1 MQTIQIFHSDGAKV
15 LRLSRSNIEK
25 ILYCFLTKAS
35 GETLLSTFIW
45 MGDGPCPRQ
54 KFLSNIFS
62 GINPLWT
69 YHRPALQQNC
79 WMTPFHGWPQSIKHL
94 KPWLHR
100 RLDGAHH
107 ILFCLPRSY
116 HPTKSSAE
124 CHTHLD
130 STALPPSKHLT
141 RPDLM
146 GGHLLLLM
154 NENFF
159 YRFYEIDDYYP
170 FHK

>member
-1 MQTIQIFHSDGAKV
+1 MVPKSSDSPDQILRKFCTASWQKPQEKLFSPLSYEWAMALAPGKNFCQTF
-15 LRLSRSNIEK
+15 
-25 ILYCFLTKAS
+25 
-35 GETLLSTFIW
+35 
-45 MGDGPCPRQ
+45 
-54 KFLSNIFS
+54 FS

-69 YHRPALQQNC
+69 YHRPALQQSC
-79 WMTPFHGWPQSIKHL
+79 WMIPFHGWPQTIKHL

-100 RLDGAHH
+100 RLDGAHRF
-107 ILFCLPRSY
+107 LFCLPRSY

-130 STALPPSKHLT
+130 STAPPPSKHLT
-141 RPDLM
+141 RPNLM

-159 YRFYEIDDYYP
+159 YRFYETDDHYP

>member
-1 MQTIQIFHSDGAKV
+1 MIVPKFSDSPDQTLRKSCTASWQKPQEEASLHFHMNGKWPLPQAK
-15 LRLSRSNIEK
+15 I
-25 ILYCFLTKAS
+25 
-35 GETLLSTFIW
+35 
-45 MGDGPCPRQ
+45 
-54 KFLSNIFS
+54 LSNILS
-62 GINPLWT
+62 GTTPLSMCQ
-69 YHRPALQQNC
+69 RPALQQDC
-79 WMTPFHGWPQSIKHL
+79 WMTPFHEWPQTIKHL
-94 KPWLHR
+94 KPCLHR

-107 ILFCLPRSY
+107 FLFCLPRSY